1 MKNKKLLFF
10 EVRISLFFSFD
21 DWAMKC
27 PKCKNMDSKV
37 VDSRMIEEGTIIR
50 RRRECERCA
59 YRFTTFERIGLTEL
73 VVIKRDGTKELYDR
87 AKLRKAVML
96 AFAKRPLNAEVIDL
110 MINNLEIS
118 WQNAGSEVSSQKIGD
133 DILSALKEIDPVVYV
148 RFASVYQS
156 FENFSDFKQF
166 IE

>member
-1 MKNKKLLFF
+1 
-10 EVRISLFFSFD
+10 
-21 DWAMKC
+21 
-27 PKCKNMDSKV
+27 MDSKV

-87 AKLRKAVML
+87 AK
-96 AFAKRPLNAEVIDL
+96 RPLNAEVIDL

-118 WQNAGSEVSSQKIGD
+118 WQSAGSEVSSQKIGD